1 MALDTMPK
9 SVAKW
14 HSRKL
19 SMICLSDK
27 EDLSA
32 DVMPGLNTTVPESNE
47 SDGRTNGA
55 LMSENLRSEK

>member
-1 MALDTMPK
+1 
-9 SVAKW
+9 
-14 HSRKL
+14 
-19 SMICLSDK
+19 MICLSDK